1 MSSAETIKQFG
12 EYDYDRLMDDDDNQE
27 ADVMKICLV
36 PDDLQ
41 ELARKLQQLIRQGRL
56 HVMDKESGVAFP
68 ASVVIGFDGNGLL
81 IANER

>member
-1 MSSAETIKQFG
+1 MSSADIIKQFG
-12 EYDYDRLMDDDDNQE
+12 EYDFDRLMDDDHNQ
-27 ADVMKICLV
+27 ADAMRICLV

-56 HVMDKESGVAFP
+56 HIMDKESGVAFP